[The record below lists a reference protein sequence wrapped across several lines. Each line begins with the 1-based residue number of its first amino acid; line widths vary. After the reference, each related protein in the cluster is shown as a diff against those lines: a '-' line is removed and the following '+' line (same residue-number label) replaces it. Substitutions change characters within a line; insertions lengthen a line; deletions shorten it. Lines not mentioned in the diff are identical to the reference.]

1 MVKAKQRQSAVKA
14 NSSILG
20 KIGLIDPVSFV
31 GFENSI
37 SGIIR
42 QYSTALG
49 SKKARDYIGC
59 ILNSVEDLAC
69 NEDRDV
75 KENVSHTIEYLASA
89 YRIIDRAVKN
99 KKIRNLPLIAGLV
112 LAQMQDQLN
121 YKLIPGYEQLIDSGS
136 ILPL

>member
-1 MVKAKQRQSAVKA
+1 MVKAKQGQSAVKA

-20 KIGLIDPVSFV
+20 KIGIIDPASFA

-37 SGIIR
+37 SGIVR
-42 QYSTALG
+42 QYSTAIG
-49 SKKARDYIGC
+49 SRKARDYIGC

-75 KENVSHTIEYLASA
+75 KKNVSHTIEYLASA
-89 YRIIDRAVKN
+89 YRIVDCAAKN
-99 KKIRNLPLIAGLV
+99 RKIRNSRLLAKLV

>member
-1 MVKAKQRQSAVKA
+1 MVKTKHGQSAVKV
-14 NSSILG
+14 NCSILG
-20 KIGLIDPVSFV
+20 EIRLIDPVSFA

-37 SGIIR
+37 DNLVR

-49 SKKARDYIGC
+49 DRKAREYIGC

-75 KENVSHTIEYLASA
+75 KKNVSHTIEYLASA
-89 YRIIDRAVKN
+89 YRIVDCAAKN
-99 KKIRNLPLIAGLV
+99 RKIRNSRLLAKLV